1 MFKVGNC
8 VRLSSDE
15 ASIRSIVFLVVELDN
30 NFATIENKEG
40 KRFIIDR
47 RFLKYDYESTFSF
60 YSQK

>member
-8 VRLSSDE
+8 VRLCSEES
-15 ASIRSIVFLVVELDN
+15 SIRSLVFLVVELDDS
-30 NFATIENKEG
+30 FATIENKEG

-60 YSQK
+60 YTQK